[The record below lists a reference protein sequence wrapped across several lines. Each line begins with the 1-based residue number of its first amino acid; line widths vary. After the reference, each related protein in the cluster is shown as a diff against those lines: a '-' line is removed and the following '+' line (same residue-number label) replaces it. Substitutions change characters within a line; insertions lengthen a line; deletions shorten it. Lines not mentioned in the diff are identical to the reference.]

1 MKLFQIM
8 PCRLQGYQATLDGYL
23 KTNKLLISYN
33 DSCNNGENILI
44 PSGISDHIG
53 SFVYIPF
60 ISFNFEIDIELAK
73 NIFFI
78 GYGLICL
85 FLSLFFF
92 NKIKFNVLA
101 KLYGNFSIFVLFFLN
116 IFISDTYS
124 FYGLTSLG
132 LIPVCYIFFKNN
144 LITQYFYLILFSFF
158 SGLLVAFSETVRGQS
173 GLFMV
178 LSIITYYLASERK
191 QTSLKFISI
200 LILIVPL
207 IFSKVI
213 FHNFTEKRNLFFF
226 ENSEILE
233 ELNSR
238 DIPVKH
244 VRAMWHNAYYNL
256 GFLSYEKEDF
266 PKNTD
271 TFSVKKAKQINPNI
285 IPFTKEYENLLMQE
299 YFKFIKQYPLY
310 FLKISFA
317 KLGVILMYLIIFIN
331 LGLYFLFKN
340 KLNKIILFFFFP
352 GIILNSL
359 LGIAAEPH
367 YSYLL
372 GMFTF
377 SSMMSVYLH
386 DRSDK

>member
-60 ISFNFEIDIELAK
+60 ISFNFEIDIQLAK

-144 LITQYFYLILFSFF
+144 LITQYFYLILFSFI
-158 SGLLVAFSETVRGQS
+158 SGLLIAFSETVRGQS
-173 GLFMV
+173 GLFIV
-178 LSIITYYLASERK
+178 LSIITYYVASERK

-226 ENSEILE
+226 ENSEILK
-233 ELNSR
+233 ELNNR

-256 GFLSYEKEDF
+256 GFLSYEKKDF

-317 KLGVILMYLIIFIN
+317 KLGVVLMYLIIFIN

-377 SSMMSVYLH
+377 SSLMSVYLH